1 MPLMIHAQ
9 VCYQTNVYYEK
20 VAIGC
25 GSTSSS
31 SSNGGSSSSTSTSS
45 SSSNG
50 GSSTST
56 SSSSGRGSSST
67 SSSSSN
73 GGSSTSTSS
82 SSGRGSSGHGTS
94 QYPPDVKLGKKYIA
108 FTFRE
113 RVRTDI
119 LPPRFLIPK
128 VLTDVGLTD
137 YFTNDK
143 ILGELWRRKGVW
155 SLIDKTV
162 EYQPPK
168 WVEYNKWNN
177 RSDLDFWRY
186 KLPQEDH
193 NRYMYIIIPTAG
205 IVAPISEMPQNDD
218 FKKVILGKK
227 TSLRDYLHH
236 GVLHYPRSEYP
247 GEHGNFIVV
256 WHSSEYKNKP
266 GKYKTAFTTL
276 PLADKGDSIYI
287 YVRQSKGGYKKFEY
301 IATKSY
307 NTPSSNVSVLKFKD
321 GKNITLITCTPI
333 WWLSGRW
340 ILEWVL
346 IPE

>member
-31 SSNGGSSSSTSTSS
+31 SSNGGSSSST
-45 SSSNG
+45 
-50 GSSTST
+50 
-56 SSSSGRGSSST
+56 ST

-218 FKKVILGKK
+218 FK
-227 TSLRDYLHH
+227 
-236 GVLHYPRSEYP
+236 
-247 GEHGNFIVV
+247 
-256 WHSSEYKNKP
+256 
-266 GKYKTAFTTL
+266 
-276 PLADKGDSIYI
+276 
-287 YVRQSKGGYKKFEY
+287 
-301 IATKSY
+301 SY
-307 NTPSSNVSVLKFKD
+307 FRK
-321 GKNITLITCTPI
+321 KNIIEGLSPSWCTP
-333 WWLSGRW
+333 LSS
-340 ILEWVL
+340 
-346 IPE
+346 